1 MNMTDHIDEVAA
13 WELAL
18 GGERPAELRAHLESC
33 PTCRTRIDRVTELGP
48 LLAADRAVPWRS
60 PSLRAQVVGE
70 AAHLSGPTGL
80 RLRAPSVAEL
90 MGLPLADAEAALA
103 RLADPTAWRPLFPGF
118 SVCSLGQI
126 GASEAG
132 FGRSEA
138 GAVFPRHIHDGDEE
152 ILVLQGSCDDS
163 RVGWLGPGD
172 RVLHRAGTQHSFVVP
187 PTVPLLFAFTSRG
200 LTFTE

>member
-33 PTCRTRIDRVTELGP
+33 PTCRARIDRAAELGP
-48 LLAADRAVPWRS
+48 LLAADRAVSWRS
-60 PSLRAQVVGE
+60 HSLRAQLVGE
-70 AAHLSGPTGL
+70 AAHLAGPTGL
-80 RLRAPSVAEL
+80 RHRTASVAAL
-90 MGLPLADAEAALA
+90 MGLSLVDAEAALA
-103 RLADPTAWRPLFPGF
+103 RLADPDAWRPLFPGF
-118 SVCSLGQI
+118 SVCALGRI
-126 GASEAG
+126 GAAEAG

-138 GAVFPRHIHDGDEE
+138 GAVFPHHRHEGDEE

-172 RVLHRAGTQHSFVVP
+172 RVVHRAGTEHSFVVP
-187 PTVPLLFAFTSRG
+187 PSVPLLFAFTSQG